1 MRSLVKLSSFIQSH
15 MEVILAEWDA
25 FARAHEPVDADM
37 SDEALRD
44 HARTMLQDIAGE
56 MLTAQTEQERQRKS
70 EGKEPRVTEA
80 ESAATLHG
88 RERHSNN
95 FTLAT
100 LGGEFRALRATVL
113 RLWQPHMERADA
125 SALEE
130 VIRFNEGI
138 DKALADSIGAWS
150 ERTSHAR
157 ELFLAILGHDLRS
170 PLASVALAGDMLAQP
185 GVSVEKTNRLAL
197 NVTRA
202 TRVMSSMIND
212 LTGYASTQLGG
223 SMPHHPEACDLL
235 PALREAIEDA
245 TATYP
250 DARFQL
256 YAPGALVGCY
266 DRTRLYQMF
275 LNLLV
280 NAARY
285 GKDGCPVVAEAGN
298 GPGEYWV
305 TITNQ
310 GEPIPAT
317 SLDSIFKPLVQ
328 LENGNGHAARPRTSL
343 GLGLYIARTIAERHG
358 GSIAVT
364 SSEAEG
370 TRFRVSL
377 PGASEEGSAAS

>member
-1 MRSLVKLSSFIQSH
+1 
-15 MEVILAEWDA
+15 
-25 FARAHEPVDADM
+25 M

-44 HARTMLQDIAGE
+44 HARTMLEDIARE
-56 MLTAQTEQERQRKS
+56 MGTPQTEQERQRKS
-70 EGKEPRVTEA
+70 EGKEPRLSHK
-80 ESAATLHG
+80 ESAASLHG
-88 RERHSNN
+88 RERHSND
-95 FTLAT
+95 FALAT
-100 LGGEFRALRATVL
+100 LGAEFRALRATVL

-125 SALEE
+125 GALEE

-138 DKALADSIGAWS
+138 DKALAESITAWS
-150 ERTSHAR
+150 DRTRHAR

-185 GVSVEKTNRLAL
+185 GLSSEKANRLAL
-197 NVTRA
+197 SVARA
-202 TRVMSSMIND
+202 TRVMATMIND

-223 SMPHHPEACDLL
+223 TMPHHAEPCDLL
-235 PALREAIEDA
+235 PALRDAIEDA

-250 DARFQL
+250 GARFQL
-256 YAPGALVGCY
+256 HAPAALVGRY

-285 GKDGCPVVAEAGN
+285 GKDCPVIVEAG
-298 GPGEYWV
+298 GASGDHVV

-310 GEPIPAT
+310 GEPIPAA
-317 SLDSIFKPLVQ
+317 SLESIFKPLVQ
-328 LENGNGHAARPRTSL
+328 LENGDAHATRPRTSLGL

-358 GSIAVT
+358 GSIVVT

-370 TRFRVSL
+370 TCFRVSL
-377 PGASEEGSAAS
+377 PGASEGGPDAIEGRRREVAGRDP